1 MPKKTRNLKHLGY
14 VLLLTVL
21 YSCTQETKRMDDYT
35 VQGIDISHH
44 QRKID
49 WELVAT
55 QGVSFAFVK
64 ATEGSEHQ
72 DTMFQKFWKE
82 IQSAGIKRGAYHF
95 FSPFSPATDQAAHF
109 IETVQ
114 LQKGDLPPVLD
125 VEITGK
131 LQRRTLRENALIWL
145 QEIEKHYGVKPIIYT
160 NQKFYLS
167 HFTGEEFDG
176 YPIWIARYN
185 SPNNPPFIPFGR
197 QWSFWQYGDC
207 GHLKGIKG
215 CVDFN
220 VFRGERQQF
229 ENLLYQSAFRDSLNA
244 QKKPL

>member
-1 MPKKTRNLKHLGY
+1 
-14 VLLLTVL
+14 
-21 YSCTQETKRMDDYT
+21 MDDYA

-44 QRKID
+44 QQKID
-49 WELVAT
+49 WKKVAQ
-55 QGVSFAFVK
+55 QGIDFAFVK

-72 DTMFQKFWKE
+72 DTLFPKFWKE
-82 IQSAGIKRGAYHF
+82 IKEAGMTRGAYHF
-95 FSPFSPATDQAAHF
+95 FSPYSPALDQAKHF
-109 IETVQ
+109 AEVVQ
-114 LQKGDLPPVLD
+114 LEKGDLPPVLD
-125 VEITGK
+125 AEITGK
-131 LQRRTLRENALIWL
+131 LQKKTLRENALIWL
-145 QEIEKHYGVKPIIYT
+145 EAVEAHYGVKPIIYT

-207 GHLKGIKG
+207 GHLEGIKG

-220 VFRGERQQF
+220 VFRGEREKF
-229 ENLLYQSAFRDSLNA
+229 ENLLYKSAFRDSLSVQNR
-244 QKKPL
+244 PL

>member
-1 MPKKTRNLKHLGY
+1 
-14 VLLLTVL
+14 
-21 YSCTQETKRMDDYT
+21 MDDYQ

-44 QRKID
+44 QKDID
-49 WELVAT
+49 WSMVAN
-55 QGVSFAFVK
+55 QGIDFAFVK

-72 DTMFQKFWKE
+72 DTMFQKFWGEIKE
-82 IQSAGIKRGAYHF
+82 AGIKRGAYHF
-95 FSPFSPATDQAAHF
+95 FSPFSSAMDQAEHF
-109 IETVQ
+109 IKTVH

-125 VEITGK
+125 AEITGK
-131 LQRRTLRENALIWL
+131 LQKKTLRESALIWL
-145 QEIEKHYGVKPIIYT
+145 QAIEKHYKIKPIIYT

-185 SPNNPPFIPFGR
+185 SPNNPPFTPFGR
-197 QWSFWQYGDC
+197 QWTFWQYGDC
-207 GHLKGIKG
+207 GHVEGIKG

-220 VFRGERQQF
+220 VFKGERQEF

-244 QKKPL
+244 QNKPL

>member
-1 MPKKTRNLKHLGY
+1 MKHLSF
-14 VLLLTVL
+14 VLFLTLL
-21 YSCTQETKRMDDYT
+21 SCTQETKRMDDYA

-44 QRKID
+44 QQDID
-49 WELVAT
+49 WKLVAA
-55 QGVSFAFVK
+55 QEIDFAFVK

-72 DTMFQKFWKE
+72 DTMFHKFWREIKE
-82 IQSAGIKRGAYHF
+82 AGIKRGAYHF
-95 FSPFSPATDQAAHF
+95 FSPFSPAADQAKHF
-109 IETVQ
+109 INTVK

-125 VEITGK
+125 AEITGK
-131 LQRRTLRENALIWL
+131 LQNKTLRKNTLTWL
-145 QEIEKHYGVKPIIYT
+145 QAIEKHYDVKPIIYT

-185 SPNNPPFIPFGR
+185 SQKNPPFIPFGR
-197 QWSFWQYGDC
+197 QWTFWQYGDC
-207 GHLKGIKG
+207 GHLEGIKG

-229 ENLLYQSAFRDSLNA
+229 ENLLYQSAYRDSLDA
-244 QKKPL
+244 QNKPL